1 MLISLPKR
9 DKIYSKALGNE
20 NLKIEKRSEKK
31 KKATSVWEKYKSYQF
46 LIHSDDF
53 KINENKLTLK
63 VKMLN
68 ENVDIN
74 TCS

>member
-1 MLISLPKR
+1 MVISLPKG
-9 DKIYSKALGNE
+9 DEIYSKALENE
-20 NLKIEKRSEKK
+20 NLKIEKRSQNRRKRHQFGRNT
-31 KKATSVWEKYKSYQF
+31 KAISF

-53 KINENKLTLK
+53 KINENKLTLQ

-68 ENVDIN
+68 ENVDIH